1 MPSFVVRSPLPKYR
15 AADSLRRQLIEH
27 LLSGG
32 FRVGDPF
39 LSDREVMEAAGR
51 SRTAVRRALEHLQRE
66 GWIELA
72 AASAHSSAR
81 ALPYPPP
88 SAEVSVTSDKR
99 LVRLA
104 AVAAGLG
111 HLPHD
116 WYSGMILHG
125 IDEASVDDA
134 ITVELLGD
142 HHAKPRAW
150 RGAWSIAGR
159 TFCLHRPAVG
169 HTSVIGEADAWGS
182 PAF

>member
-15 AADSLRRQLIEH
+15 AADSLRRQLIDH

-51 SRTAVRRALEHLQRE
+51 SRTAVRRALDHLQRE
-66 GWIELA
+66 GWIERRGGVGTFVVPRVTIPA
-72 AASAHSSAR
+72 TQR
-81 ALPYPPP
+81 D
-88 SAEVSVTSDKR
+88 VSVTSDKR

-116 WYSGMILHG
+116 WYSGMI
-125 IDEASVDDA
+125 
-134 ITVELLGD
+134 
-142 HHAKPRAW
+142 
-150 RGAWSIAGR
+150 
-159 TFCLHRPAVG
+159 
-169 HTSVIGEADAWGS
+169 
-182 PAF
+182 